1 MPPKCSP
8 LRSEDYTRLKS
19 KETRNGFYSAS
30 SRERVGTSMME
41 NQYCEKM
48 RKIPVKVYRLIRR
61 KEDSPLF
68 KVFKIEKTK

>member
-1 MPPKCSP
+1 
-8 LRSEDYTRLKS
+8 
-19 KETRNGFYSAS
+19 
-30 SRERVGTSMME
+30 MME